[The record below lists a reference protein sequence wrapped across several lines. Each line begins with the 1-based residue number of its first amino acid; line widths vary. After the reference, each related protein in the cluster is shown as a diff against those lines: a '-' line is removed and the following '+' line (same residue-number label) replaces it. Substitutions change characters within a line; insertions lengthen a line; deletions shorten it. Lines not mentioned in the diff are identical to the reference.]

1 MLSRATAVTAEKER
15 SSPSQALVHTLGGD
29 VCVEGVPRAPPEPVH
44 EGRQLRQ
51 SPSSISAKKLAE
63 ISGHRQRA
71 REGSRHVNEG
81 VYLFLLAVVERLQVL
96 LHRPVRRIYHSE
108 LVSRKES
115 GSLLS
120 YEVNRCDVL
129 HRLADDLEGIGAGV
143 HVDHVHPLLCF
154 DRLVSCTRKRASNN
168 IKRRICTFYSWPVS

>member
-1 MLSRATAVTAEKER
+1 MHHPNQSTKEGNCVNHRHLSVRR
-15 SSPSQALVHTLGGD
+15 SLQKSPD
-29 VCVEGVPRAPPEPVH
+29 IDC
-44 EGRQLRQ
+44 
-51 SPSSISAKKLAE
+51 
-63 ISGHRQRA
+63 A

-96 LHRPVRRIYHSE
+96 LHRPVQRIYHSE

-154 DRLVSCTRKRASNN
+154 DRLVSCTSKRASNN
-168 IKRRICTFYSWPVS
+168 IKHSVCTFYSWLVS